1 MMIAN
6 KTLAWFGASGT
17 LCDAMGGV
25 YLTYDLLG
33 GRTGPLGLVT
43 RAATYGLIFAL
54 GYGLVFG
61 PFFGLVAGVGLGG
74 LLALEFWRVAYHQRR
89 YGSSPLYN
97 LPLYGVGRGL
107 ILGLAATHRLGREF
121 GAVFGALNAAFLY
134 VVYRLRY
141 APTYD
146 YNPSPRVPTGP
157 HARMA
162 ALLRA
167 LAIGASGALTAWFEH
182 RRLHVMFEHRSFHA
196 IPFGLTIG
204 VVVALIGIV
213 IGLVS
218 PRIEY
223 YVENLPERH
232 LASFGFALIALGLL
246 LQSVQYIVVILGFG

>member
-1 MMIAN
+1 MMIES

-43 RAATYGLIFAL
+43 RTATYGLIFGL

-74 LLALEFWRVAYHQRR
+74 LLGLEFWRVAYHQRK

-107 ILGLAATHRLGREF
+107 ILGLAATHRFGREF
-121 GAVFGALNAAFLY
+121 GALFGALSAAFLY
-134 VVYRLRY
+134 IVYRLRY

-146 YNPSPRVPTGP
+146 YNPSPRLPSDA
-157 HARMA
+157 HSRKA
-162 ALLRA
+162 AFLRA
-167 LAIGASGALTAWFEH
+167 SATGVAGAMTAGILH
-182 RRLHVMFEHRSFHA
+182 RRLHA
-196 IPFGLTIG
+196 IPLGLTIG
-204 VVVALIGIV
+204 VVVALISLV

-232 LASFGFALIALGLL
+232 LAAVGFALIALGLL
-246 LQSVQYIVVILGFG
+246 LQSVQYLVVIFDLR

>member
-1 MMIAN
+1 MMIAS

-17 LCDAMGGV
+17 LCDALGGV

-43 RAATYGLIFAL
+43 RAATYGVIFAL

-61 PFFGLVAGVGLGG
+61 PFFGMVTGIGLGG
-74 LLALEFWRVAYHQRR
+74 LLALEFWRVAYHQRK

-107 ILGLAATHRLGREF
+107 ILGLAATHRFGLEF

-146 YNPSPRVPTGP
+146 YNPSPRLRPDA
-157 HARMA
+157 HASKA
-162 ALLRA
+162 AFMRA
-167 LAIGASGALTAWFEH
+167 SAIGASGALTAWY
-182 RRLHVMFEHRSFHA
+182 LHRSIHA

-204 VVVALIGIV
+204 VVVALISLV
-213 IGLVS
+213 IGLIS
-218 PRIEY
+218 PRLEY

-232 LASFGFALIALGLL
+232 LAAFGFALIALGLL
-246 LQSVQYIVVILGFG
+246 LQSVQYLVVIFGP

>member
-61 PFFGLVAGVGLGG
+61 PFFGLVAGAGLGG
-74 LLALEFWRVAYHQRR
+74 LLALEFWRVAYHQRK

-107 ILGLAATHRLGREF
+107 ILGLAATRRFGTGF
-121 GAVFGALNAAFLY
+121 GATFGLINAAFLY

-146 YNPSPRVPTGP
+146 YNPSPRLRGDA
-157 HARMA
+157 HSRKA
-162 ALLRA
+162 ALMRA
-167 LAIGASGALTAWFEH
+167 SAIGASGALTAW
-182 RRLHVMFEHRSFHA
+182 FEHRSFHA

-204 VVVALIGIV
+204 VVVALISLV
-213 IGLVS
+213 IGVVS
-218 PRIEY
+218 PRLEY

-232 LASFGFALIALGLL
+232 LAAFGFALIALGLL
-246 LQSVQYIVVILGFG
+246 LQSVQYLVVIFSPG

>member
-1 MMIAN
+1 MIDN

-33 GRTGPLGLVT
+33 GRTGPLGFAT
-43 RAATYGLIFAL
+43 RSATYGLIFGL

-61 PFFGLVAGVGLGG
+61 PFFGLVSGIGLGG
-74 LLALEFWRVAYHQRR
+74 LLGLEFWRVAYHQRK

-97 LPLYGVGRGL
+97 LPMYGVGRGL
-107 ILGLAATHRLGREF
+107 ILGLAATHRFGVRF
-121 GAVFGALNAAFLY
+121 GAAFGVLNAAFLY

-146 YNPSPRVPTGP
+146 YNPSPRMPTGL
-157 HARMA
+157 HSRKA
-162 ALLRA
+162 AFMRA
-167 LAIGASGALTAWFEH
+167 LAIGAAGALTAWIQH
-182 RRLHVMFEHRSFHA
+182 RRLQA
-196 IPFGLTIG
+196 IPLGLTIG
-204 VVVALIGIV
+204 VVVALISLV

-232 LASFGFALIALGLL
+232 LAAFGFALIALGLV
-246 LQSVQYIVVILGFG
+246 LQSVQYLVVIFGA